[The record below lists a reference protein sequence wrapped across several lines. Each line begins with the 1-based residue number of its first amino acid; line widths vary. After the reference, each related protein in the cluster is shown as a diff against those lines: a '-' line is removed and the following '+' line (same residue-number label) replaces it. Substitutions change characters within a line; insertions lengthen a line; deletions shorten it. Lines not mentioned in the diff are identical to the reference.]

1 MAGSSIFADLKMSV
15 ESLKSQGNLLSS
27 ASGNPGSGPGGKGHS
42 AQFWVRLFSGRCDGE
57 GLNSTLSCEK

>member
-27 ASGNPGSGPGGKGHS
+27 ASGNPGSGPGGKGTQPNFGYACS
-42 AQFWVRLFSGRCDGE
+42 AVAAMARG
-57 GLNSTLSCEK
+57 